1 VYKHFYGLT
10 FNPFDKSAPVKD
22 AFQSKDHL
30 EMQNRLSFLK
40 SSRGIGLF
48 TASSGMGKTYALR
61 CFADS
66 LNPNLCQMSYTC
78 LSTISVTEFYRQL
91 CMQLGLEPSGRKTE
105 MFKAIQDRVRYL
117 IKEKHKTLL
126 VAVDECQYLS
136 TAILRD
142 FKLLMNQDYD
152 SMDCFALIMVG
163 LPHMNAI
170 LEKPVHEA
178 LKQRIVVHYN
188 YCGLSSEETA
198 EYIYSRIEAAG
209 GARSIIDEA
218 AVHAVAGY
226 CQGTP
231 RIINSIMTNALMLGT
246 QLKKQSIDSE
256 TILAASNSLALG

>member
-1 VYKHFYGLT
+1 MYKEFYGLT
-10 FNPFDKSAPVKD
+10 FNPFDKSSPVKA
-22 AFQSKDHL
+22 AFQSKDHQ

-40 SSRGIGLF
+40 NTRGIGLF
-48 TASSGMGKTYALR
+48 TAPPGMGKTFTLR

-91 CMQLGLEPSGRKTE
+91 CIQLGLEAKGRKTE

-126 VAVDECQYLS
+126 VVVDECQYLDTS
-136 TAILRD
+136 ILRD

-152 SMDCFALIMVG
+152 SLDCFALIMVG
-163 LPHMNAI
+163 LPHMNSI
-170 LEKPVHEA
+170 LEKPIHEA

-188 YCGLSSEETA
+188 YRGLSAEETG

-218 AVHAVAGY
+218 AIRAVAGY
-226 CQGTP
+226 CQGIP
-231 RIINSIMTNALMLGT
+231 RIINSIMTNALMLGA